1 MYNILSE
8 KELYIMELK
17 TFINSYRTEHN
28 LTMEQFAKSASLSKG
43 YISMLEKGYNP
54 QTGKKIIPSIS
65 ALNNI
70 AIATG
75 TDLDHLLKIIDDIE
89 VSLDFPAQDLII
101 SNPQEEQLIIGY
113 RNLTTANQKEL
124 LAYLD
129 MKLNMQTK

>member
-1 MYNILSE
+1 
-8 KELYIMELK
+8 MELK

-65 ALNNI
+65 AVNNI

-89 VSLDFPAQDLII
+89 VSLDSPAQDLII
-101 SNPQEEQLIIGY
+101 SNTQEEQLIIGY

>member
-1 MYNILSE
+1 
-8 KELYIMELK
+8 
-17 TFINSYRTEHN
+17 
-28 LTMEQFAKSASLSKG
+28 
-43 YISMLEKGYNP
+43 MLEKGYNP

-89 VSLDFPAQDLII
+89 VSLDSPAQDMII

-113 RNLTTANQKEL
+113 RNLTEDNQKEL

>member
-1 MYNILSE
+1 
-8 KELYIMELK
+8 MELK
-17 TFINSYRTEHN
+17 TFINSYRAEHN

-89 VSLDFPAQDLII
+89 VSLDSPAQDLII
-101 SNPQEEQLIIGY
+101 SNHQEEQLIIGY

>member
-1 MYNILSE
+1 
-8 KELYIMELK
+8 MELK

-28 LTMEQFAKSASLSKG
+28 LTMEQFAKLASLSKG
-43 YISMLEKGYNP
+43 YISMLEKGFNP

-70 AIATG
+70 AMATG

-89 VSLDFPAQDLII
+89 VSIDSPAQDLII

>member
-1 MYNILSE
+1 
-8 KELYIMELK
+8 MELK

-28 LTMEQFAKSASLSKG
+28 LTMEQFAKLASLSKG

-89 VSLDFPAQDLII
+89 VSLDSPAQDLII
-101 SNPQEEQLIIGY
+101 SNTQEEQLIIGY

-129 MKLNMQTK
+129 MKLDMQTK

>member
-1 MYNILSE
+1 
-8 KELYIMELK
+8 MELK
-17 TFINSYRTEHN
+17 TLINSYRTEHN

-89 VSLDFPAQDLII
+89 VSLDSPAQDLII

>member
-1 MYNILSE
+1 
-8 KELYIMELK
+8 MELK

-28 LTMEQFAKSASLSKG
+28 LTMEQFAKLASLSKG

-54 QTGKKIIPSIS
+54 QTGKKFIPSIS

-89 VSLDFPAQDLII
+89 VSLDSPAQDLII

-129 MKLNMQTK
+129 MKLNMQIK

>member
-1 MYNILSE
+1 
-8 KELYIMELK
+8 MELK

-28 LTMEQFAKSASLSKG
+28 LTMEQFAKLASLSKG

-89 VSLDFPAQDLII
+89 VSLDSPAQDMII

-113 RNLTTANQKEL
+113 RKLTEANQKEL

-129 MKLNMQTK
+129 MELNMQTK

>member
-1 MYNILSE
+1 
-8 KELYIMELK
+8 MELK

-89 VSLDFPAQDLII
+89 VSLDSPAQDLII

-113 RNLTTANQKEL
+113 RNLTTATQKEL

>member
-1 MYNILSE
+1 
-8 KELYIMELK
+8 MELK

-28 LTMEQFAKSASLSKG
+28 LTMEQFAKLASLSKG

-89 VSLDFPAQDLII
+89 VSLDSPAQDMII

-113 RNLTTANQKEL
+113 RNLTEANQKEL

>member
-1 MYNILSE
+1 
-8 KELYIMELK
+8 MELK

-28 LTMEQFAKSASLSKG
+28 LTMEQFAKLASLSKG

-75 TDLDHLLKIIDDIE
+75 TDLDHLLKILDDIE
-89 VSLDFPAQDLII
+89 VSLDSPAQDLII

>member
-1 MYNILSE
+1 
-8 KELYIMELK
+8 MELK

-89 VSLDFPAQDLII
+89 VSLDSPAQDLII

-113 RNLTTANQKEL
+113 RNLTTVNQKEL

>member
-17 TFINSYRTEHN
+17 TFINSYRTAHN
-28 LTMEQFAKSASLSKG
+28 LTMEKFAKSASLSKG

-89 VSLDFPAQDLII
+89 VSLDSPAQDLII

>member
-1 MYNILSE
+1 
-8 KELYIMELK
+8 MELK

-54 QTGKKIIPSIS
+54 QTEKKIIPSIS

-89 VSLDFPAQDLII
+89 VSLDSPAQDLII

>member
-1 MYNILSE
+1 
-8 KELYIMELK
+8 MELK
-17 TFINSYRTEHN
+17 TFINSYRTVHN

-89 VSLDFPAQDLII
+89 VSLDSPAQDLII

>member
-1 MYNILSE
+1 
-8 KELYIMELK
+8 MELK

-54 QTGKKIIPSIS
+54 QTVKKIIPSIS

-89 VSLDFPAQDLII
+89 VSLDSPAQDLII

>member
-1 MYNILSE
+1 
-8 KELYIMELK
+8 MELK
-17 TFINSYRTEHN
+17 TFINSYRKEHN

-89 VSLDFPAQDLII
+89 VSLDSPAQDLII

>member
-1 MYNILSE
+1 
-8 KELYIMELK
+8 MELK

-28 LTMEQFAKSASLSKG
+28 LTMEQFAKLASLSKG

-89 VSLDFPAQDLII
+89 VSLDSPAQDMII
-101 SNPQEEQLIIGY
+101 SNPQEEQLITGY
-113 RNLTTANQKEL
+113 RNLTEDNQKEL
-124 LAYLD
+124 LAYLN

>member
-1 MYNILSE
+1 
-8 KELYIMELK
+8 MELK

-28 LTMEQFAKSASLSKG
+28 LTMEQFAKLASLSKG

-70 AIATG
+70 AMATG

-89 VSLDFPAQDLII
+89 VSIDSPAQDLII

>member
-54 QTGKKIIPSIS
+54 QTGKKIIPFIS

-75 TDLDHLLKIIDDIE
+75 TDMDHLLKIIDDIE
-89 VSLDFPAQDLII
+89 VSLDSPAQALII

>member
-1 MYNILSE
+1 
-8 KELYIMELK
+8 MELK

-28 LTMEQFAKSASLSKG
+28 LTMEQFAKLASLSKG

-89 VSLDFPAQDLII
+89 VSLDSPAQDLII

-124 LAYLD
+124 LAYRD
-129 MKLNMQTK
+129 MKLNMQIK

>member
-1 MYNILSE
+1 
-8 KELYIMELK
+8 MELK

-89 VSLDFPAQDLII
+89 VSLDSPAQDLII

-113 RNLTTANQKEL
+113 RNLTTGNQKEL

>member
-1 MYNILSE
+1 
-8 KELYIMELK
+8 MELK

-28 LTMEQFAKSASLSKG
+28 LTMEQFAKLASLSKG

-89 VSLDFPAQDLII
+89 VSLDSLAQDLII

>member
-1 MYNILSE
+1 
-8 KELYIMELK
+8 
-17 TFINSYRTEHN
+17 
-28 LTMEQFAKSASLSKG
+28 
-43 YISMLEKGYNP
+43 MLEKGYNP

-89 VSLDFPAQDLII
+89 VSLDSPAQDFII

>member
-1 MYNILSE
+1 
-8 KELYIMELK
+8 MELK

-89 VSLDFPAQDLII
+89 VSLDSPAQDLII
-101 SNPQEEQLIIGY
+101 PNPQEEQLIIGY

>member
-1 MYNILSE
+1 
-8 KELYIMELK
+8 MELK

-75 TDLDHLLKIIDDIE
+75 TDLDHLLNIIDDIE
-89 VSLDFPAQDLII
+89 VSLDSPAQDLII

>member
-1 MYNILSE
+1 
-8 KELYIMELK
+8 MELK

-54 QTGKKIIPSIS
+54 QTGKKNIPSIS

-89 VSLDFPAQDLII
+89 VSLDSPAQDLII

>member
-1 MYNILSE
+1 
-8 KELYIMELK
+8 MELK

-89 VSLDFPAQDLII
+89 VSLDSPAQDLII
-101 SNPQEEQLIIGY
+101 SNPQEAQLIIGY
-113 RNLTTANQKEL
+113 RNLTTANKKEL

>member
-1 MYNILSE
+1 
-8 KELYIMELK
+8 MELK

-89 VSLDFPAQDLII
+89 VSLDSPDQDLII

>member
-1 MYNILSE
+1 
-8 KELYIMELK
+8 
-17 TFINSYRTEHN
+17 
-28 LTMEQFAKSASLSKG
+28 
-43 YISMLEKGYNP
+43 MLEKGYNP

-89 VSLDFPAQDLII
+89 VSLDSPAQDMII
-101 SNPQEEQLIIGY
+101 SNPQEEQLITGY
-113 RNLTTANQKEL
+113 RNLTEDNQKEL

>member
-1 MYNILSE
+1 
-8 KELYIMELK
+8 MELK

-75 TDLDHLLKIIDDIE
+75 TDLDHLLKIIDDIK
-89 VSLDFPAQDLII
+89 VSLDSPAQDLII

>member
-1 MYNILSE
+1 
-8 KELYIMELK
+8 MELK
-17 TFINSYRTEHN
+17 TFINSYRIEHN

-89 VSLDFPAQDLII
+89 VSLDSPAQDLII

>member
-1 MYNILSE
+1 
-8 KELYIMELK
+8 MELK

-28 LTMEQFAKSASLSKG
+28 LTMEQFAKLASLSKG

-89 VSLDFPAQDLII
+89 VSLDSPAQDMII

-113 RNLTTANQKEL
+113 RNLTENNQKEL